1 MKIQN
6 LEIISSNSSV
16 HNAVRLD
23 VNYRKKKLLKIQTW
37 RLNNTLLNNQP
48 VTEEFKKEIKIC
60 MEENKNENTTNQNL
74 RDSGKAGLRES
85 FIAVQTYLKKQEKN
99 QINYLILH
107 LKQLEQEEPQS

>member
-1 MKIQN
+1 
-6 LEIISSNSSV
+6 
-16 HNAVRLD
+16 
-23 VNYRKKKLLKIQTW
+23 
-37 RLNNTLLNNQP
+37 
-48 VTEEFKKEIKIC
+48 